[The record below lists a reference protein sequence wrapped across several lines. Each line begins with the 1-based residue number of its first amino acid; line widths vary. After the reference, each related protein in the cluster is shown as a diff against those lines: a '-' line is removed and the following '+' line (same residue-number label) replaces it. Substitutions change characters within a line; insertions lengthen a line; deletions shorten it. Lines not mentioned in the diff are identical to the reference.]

1 MGAGAL
7 NLIGNKKASQSAD
20 AQNKLSGRSLD
31 LSEAEKSGIGDIS
44 AMILNLINGNAA
56 LDATRVKAQEGA
68 VMRQEN
74 EQDRNF
80 LNAQQTLPGR
90 GDARDTTNAE
100 QRARL
105 VAAQQDLMF
114 RRNRALDLELLQ
126 AKITGLMA
134 AGQLGGIRPE
144 YQSDRIKKMRG
155 VGATG
160 SSMQRRGVIANDRRF
175 FKSDEDF
182 DKAQRG
188 FA

>member
-7 NLIGNKKASQSAD
+7 NLIGNKGATKAAND
-20 AQNKLSGRSLD
+20 QNKLSGRSLD
-31 LSEAEKSGIGDIS
+31 MTETEKSGIGDIS
-44 AMILNLINGNAA
+44 DMILKLINGNTA

-74 EQDRNF
+74 EQERNF
-80 LNAQQTLPGR
+80 LNAKQTLPGG

-155 VGATG
+155 IGTTG
-160 SSMQRRGVIANDRRF
+160 STLTSGYAQRSGVRRDRVDRNDR
-175 FKSDEDF
+175 DE
-182 DKAQRG
+182 RG